1 MMFSKR
7 KSNSNPKE
15 AILRGVYIANL
26 RVSGIR
32 VEDDRSLKQPHLHRR
47 RLLFA
52 LLLAS
57 AFCFFPGPGS
67 SLPENEKSS
76 MMAVVLPPIEP
87 DDSFSYSGPKTPWPL
102 PLFDLVQASTAS
114 ALSGIPDQELT
125 ELGDPNLIGY
135 TLLVSLDDPVR
146 LISLF
151 GLGIRNIVIDPGHG
165 GIDPGAVGAM
175 GTKEKEI
182 TLDVALQLKNR
193 LNRIGAY
200 NVLLTRESDR
210 TMPLAR
216 RVQFARDNRADL
228 FISLHV
234 NSLPNQSVN
243 VVETYYFG
251 PPLSAET
258 LRLAEQENKESH
270 YAVQELSAIIQDFGN
285 TVKRQESAMLAA
297 SIQESLCRNVKN
309 HDAGVLDVGIKMAP
323 FVVLSQVEAPS
334 VLVEISCL
342 TKEKEEAKLAS
353 ENYREEIASFLE
365 EGILGYLG
373 KQQFNISRWER

>member
-1 MMFSKR
+1 MFSKR

>member
-1 MMFSKR
+1 MFSKR

-32 VEDDRSLKQPHLHRR
+32 VEDDRSLKQPSLHRR

-52 LLLAS
+52 VLLA
-57 AFCFFPGPGS
+57 AVLCFLPGPGS

-102 PLFDLVQASTAS
+102 PLFDLAQASTAS
-114 ALSGIPDQELT
+114 ALSDIPDQDLT
-125 ELGDPNLIGY
+125 EFGDPNLVGY
-135 TLLVSLDDPVR
+135 TLLVSRDDPVR

-193 LNRIGAY
+193 LSRIGAY
-200 NVLLTRESDR
+200 NVLLTRDSDR
-210 TMPLAR
+210 TIPLAK
-216 RVQFARDNRADL
+216 RVQFARDNKADL

-342 TKEKEEAKLAS
+342 TKEKEEVKLAS
-353 ENYREEIASFLE
+353 EKYREEIASFLE

>member
-26 RVSGIR
+26 KVSGKR
-32 VEDDRSLKQPHLHRR
+32 VEDDRALKQPSLHRR
-47 RLLFA
+47 RSLFA
-52 LLLAS
+52 VLLAA

-67 SLPENEKSS
+67 SLPENEKSP
-76 MMAVVLPPIEP
+76 MMAMVLPPIEP
-87 DDSFSYSGPKTPWPL
+87 DDSFSYSGPETPWPL
-102 PLFDLVQASTAS
+102 PLFDLVQASTEN
-114 ALSGIPDQELT
+114 ALSGIPDQDLT
-125 ELGDPNLIGY
+125 EFGDPNLVGY
-135 TLLVSLDDPVR
+135 TLLVSQDDPVR
-146 LISLF
+146 LTSLF

-193 LNRIGAY
+193 LSRIGAY
-200 NVLLTRESDR
+200 NVLLTRDSDR
-210 TMPLAR
+210 TMSLAK
-216 RVQFARDNRADL
+216 RVQFAKDNRADL

-234 NSLPNQSVN
+234 NALPDQSVN

-353 ENYREEIASFLE
+353 EKYREEIASFLE
-365 EGILGYLG
+365 EGVLGYLG

>member
-1 MMFSKR
+1 MIFSKR

-26 RVSGIR
+26 RVSGKR

-47 RLLFA
+47 RLLFTV
-52 LLLAS
+52 LLA
-57 AFCFFPGPGS
+57 AVFCFFPGPGS

-76 MMAVVLPPIEP
+76 MTAVVLPPIEP
-87 DDSFSYSGPKTPWPL
+87 DDSFSYSGPETPWPL
-102 PLFDLVQASTAS
+102 PLFDLVRASTAS
-114 ALSGIPDQELT
+114 ALPGIPDQELT

-135 TLLVSLDDPVR
+135 TLLVSRDDPVR

-193 LNRIGAY
+193 LSRIGAY

-210 TMPLAR
+210 TMPLAK

-234 NSLPNQSVN
+234 NALPNQSVN

-353 ENYREEIASFLE
+353 EKYREEIASFLE